1 MSAARSTPA
10 AARAVVSAGAP
21 QVRDLIQTRVVRALR
36 QRTRYRYVRPR
47 VLREGPGYRV
57 ESPCCSRNVDPVG
70 GTIDIAL
77 LLPDGAQR
85 WCLLARDHAQGRW
98 TPKLEHVPLALALD
112 ALCADAE
119 RVFWP

>member
-1 MSAARSTPA
+1 MNAARSTPA
-10 AARAVVSAGAP
+10 AARAVLQAGAP
-21 QVRDLIQTRVVRALR
+21 QVRDLIQARVVRALR

-57 ESPCCSRNVDPVG
+57 ESPCCSRNVDPAG

-77 LLPDGAQR
+77 LLPDAAQR

-98 TPKLEHVPLALALD
+98 TPKLEHVPLDVALD
-112 ALCADAE
+112 TLCADAE

>member
-36 QRTRYRYVRPR
+36 QRTRYRYVRPC

-57 ESPCCSRNVDPVG
+57 ESPCCSRNVDPAG